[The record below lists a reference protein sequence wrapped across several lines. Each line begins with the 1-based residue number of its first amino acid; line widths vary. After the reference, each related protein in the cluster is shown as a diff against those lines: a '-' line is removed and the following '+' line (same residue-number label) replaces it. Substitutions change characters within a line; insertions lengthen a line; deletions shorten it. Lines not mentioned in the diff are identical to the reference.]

1 VVLASGISKP
11 RRVIGV
17 LAFSIAA
24 LSTGVIEV
32 EHLQV
37 HPSLLYAN
45 GFVGMTLLLWGV
57 YDEGPRKHYS
67 PRKMTWFL
75 VWQLAGVVVLVPLTV
90 LAAIA
95 QLPFALQTGGAIFA
109 VYGAGPGIPSGNALG
124 LFLLW
129 RRRGTLVKV
138 PGTRVD
144 GS

>member
-1 VVLASGISKP
+1 MLAAGVSKP

-24 LSTGVIEV
+24 LSTGIVEV
-32 EHLQV
+32 KHLQV
-37 HPSLLYAN
+37 HPSLLYAD

-57 YDEGPRKHYS
+57 YDEDFWKRYS
-67 PRKMTWFL
+67 PRKMTWLL
-75 VWQLAGVVVLVPLTV
+75 VWYLAGIVVLVPLTV

-95 QLPFALQTGGAIFA
+95 QLPFAFQTGGVIFA
-109 VYGAGPGIPSGNALG
+109 VYGATPGIPSGNALG
-124 LFLLW
+124 VFLLW

-138 PGTRVD
+138 PGNRVD